1 MSYYDSYSRSSDSH
15 NKKVE
20 YNWLGF
26 CISLVLCIAAFTG
39 IWFLAL
45 PAWNFQSVGLWFYLI
60 ISIGATA
67 LISTGIGG
75 ITDEAWLPTKISTWI
90 ALGMVAIFLVSFI
103 SSAKLFHVDDYRAP
117 AQIVEGEDASTILP
131 DPETMPI
138 IDRATAR
145 KLGDRTLGNIA
156 PEHIGQFEVSS
167 EYNLIVYNGEDYYIS
182 PLVYGGLLKFNNN
195 KEVGIPYYV
204 LVNAHT
210 GEAARI
216 DLEAEHTI
224 KYAPS
229 AYWEY
234 DMTRHLRLQYPSK
247 LFAGMNFEIDENGHP
262 FYIVPT
268 LKSTAGLFG
277 AKVFD
282 TVLVI
287 DAHSGEISEYSLGE
301 EPEWIDNVYEVD
313 RLMTQVAWNYD
324 LIHGCFNLSSK
335 DVRKTS
341 YSYDAQQ
348 YYAFTHAGHT
358 WVYTGVT
365 SAGADE
371 SNIGF
376 LAMSLRTGE
385 YLYFAD
391 PGAEESSAQESAK
404 GLVQQYGY
412 TAGPVMLINVDGEQT
427 YFCALKDAQN
437 LVKKYALVNKTDYT
451 KVVVEDTMEAAI
463 AMYQEK
469 MGNTSEPEIEASEA
483 KASEGVVSSVYEV
496 TVDGNT
502 MFIFYLEGEEELF
515 VSTIGNSYEQ
525 PAKLIVGS
533 KVAIVYNVVD
543 DTNVVSEI
551 KFK

>member
-1 MSYYDSYSRSSDSH
+1 MSYYDSYSRSSDSR
-15 NKKVE
+15 NTKKE

-26 CISLVLCIAAFTG
+26 SISLVLCLAAFTG

-45 PAWNFQSVGLWFYLI
+45 PAWNIQSIGLWFFLLI
-60 ISIGATA
+60 AFCATT

-75 ITDEAWLPTKISTWI
+75 MIDEVWLPTKINGWI
-90 ALGMVAIFLVSFI
+90 ALGMLAVFLVSFI
-103 SSAKLFHVDDYRAP
+103 SSAKPFHVDDYRAP

-138 IDRATAR
+138 IDRNTAR
-145 KLGDRTLGNIA
+145 KLGDRTLGNIKS
-156 PEHIGQFEVSS
+156 EHIGQFEVSS
-167 EYNLIVYNGEDYYIS
+167 EYNLIVYNSEDYYIS
-182 PLVYGGLLKFNNN
+182 PLVYGGLLKYSNN
-195 KEVGIPYYV
+195 KETGIPYYV
-204 LVNAHT
+204 LVNAHS
-210 GEAARI
+210 GEAERI
-216 DLEAEHTI
+216 DLDAEHTI

-229 AYWEY
+229 AYWGY
-234 DMTRHLRLQYPSK
+234 DLTRHLRMEYPGK
-247 LFAGMNFEIDENGHP
+247 LFAGENFEVDDNGHP
-262 FYIVPT
+262 YYIIPT
-268 LKSTAGLFG
+268 LKNTASLFG
-277 AKVFD
+277 ASVID
-282 TVLVI
+282 TVIVM
-287 DAHSGEISEYSLGE
+287 DAHTGESTEYALNE
-301 EPEWIDNVYEVD
+301 VPEWVDNVYEVD
-313 RLMTQVAWNYD
+313 RLMTQAAWNYN
-324 LIHGCFNLSSK
+324 LIHGCFNLSNK

-341 YSYDAQQ
+341 YSYDTQQ

-451 KVVVEDTMEAAI
+451 KVVVEDTMEDAI
-463 AMYQEK
+463 KVYQEK
-469 MGNTSEPEIEASEA
+469 MGNTSEPDIEASEA
-483 KASEGVVSSVYEV
+483 KAAEGVVSAVYEV

-502 MFIFYLEGEEELF
+502 MFIFYLEGSDEYY
-515 VSTIGNSYEQ
+515 VSTIGNSFEQ
-525 PAKLIVGS
+525 PAKLVVGS
-533 KVAIVYNVVD
+533 TVAIVYSVVD
-543 DTNVVSEI
+543 DTNVVNEI
-551 KFK
+551 NFK